1 MRYRGGRIAQKL
13 KTQRERERYRA
24 RKHIGELPF
33 GWSKSV
39 LRFRRF
45 SLRDLDNVNEWEDLD
60 QARFPSCDT
69 AVAGSRKS

>member
-24 RKHIGELPF
+24 RKHIGEPPF

-39 LRFRRF
+39 LVTRPIICTTT
-45 SLRDLDNVNEWEDLD
+45 NE
-60 QARFPSCDT
+60 RVYIT
-69 AVAGSRKS
+69 AWGCEIGLGGRSG

>member
-45 SLRDLDNVNEWEDLD
+45 SLRDLDNVTYEWDVITLTVNL
-60 QARFPSCDT
+60 RRLS
-69 AVAGSRKS
+69 GKI

>member
-24 RKHIGELPF
+24 RKHIGEPPF

-45 SLRDLDNVNEWEDLD
+45 SLRDLDNVTYEWDVITL
-60 QARFPSCDT
+60 
-69 AVAGSRKS
+69 AVNLRRLSGKIECA